1 MMRRRCAGLAGRAG
15 RQWRHGALGAARGLS
30 DDAADDIDGCR
41 TPWVRQ
47 VVSGVDLLRNP
58 KYNKGLCF
66 GGEERDR
73 LHLRGLLP
81 PAMLSGRVQLERTV
95 LNVRGKA
102 DAMDKYT
109 YLMSLHERN
118 QTLFYR
124 VLIENL
130 EELLPVVHNPTMR
143 LACQRYSLMFRSLP
157 RGLFITLA
165 DRGRV
170 YKILKNWPE
179 RRVKLMV
186 CTDGE
191 NLGPQLNPEDN
202 VDLGCQAIG
211 VPVSKLMMMTAA
223 GGVHPDA
230 CVPVVLDVGTD
241 NEELLASPFYVGVKE
256 RRSRGEA
263 YNELMDEFLT
273 AVRRRYGNTV
283 MIQFV
288 DMKYENATSL
298 VGMYQSEF
306 PCLHDGS
313 QGRAATILAG
323 VLGALPLTGRA
334 LHEHRFLLAGR
345 GELVSA
351 TAEVIAMAV
360 AGQTGKTLLEARE
373 NVWLLDSRGLV
384 TRERGNTGLIES
396 FELPYCHSAPACP
409 DLITAVKAIKPTVL
423 IGCSFTSRYPFPFD
437 EHVCRAMAENAERP
451 IIFPLTPSG
460 AECTAQEAY
469 NWTAG
474 RCITAQVEGT
484 SSQCTLPDGTTMH
497 PSQCNTTYIFPGVA
511 LGTLV
516 SRSVRLS
523 SDQFVAAASA
533 VARLVTDE
541 DRSRGAIFPPLD
553 QLREVAAMVA
563 RAVAQKS
570 YEAGTATHLPKP
582 TNLLEY
588 IRESMYVPGYRT
600 YR

>member
-1 MMRRRCAGLAGRAG
+1 M
-15 RQWRHGALGAARGLS
+15 
-30 DDAADDIDGCR
+30 

-58 KYNKGLCF
+58 KYNKGLAF
-66 GGEERDR
+66 AGEERDR

-81 PAMLSGRVQLERTV
+81 PATLSGRVQLERTL
-95 LNVRGKA
+95 LNIRGMG
-102 DAMDKYT
+102 DAMGRYA

-124 VLIENL
+124 VLIDNL

-179 RRVKLMV
+179 RRVRLMV

-191 NLGPQLNPEDN
+191 NLGPLLRPGDSA
-202 VDLGCQAIG
+202 DLGCQAIG
-211 VPVSKLMMMTAA
+211 VPVSKLIMMTAA

-256 RRSRGEA
+256 RRARGEA
-263 YNELMDEFLT
+263 YNELLDEFLT
-273 AVRRRYGNTV
+273 AVKRRYGNTV

-298 VGMYQSEF
+298 VGMYQGEF

-323 VLGALPLTGRA
+323 VLGALPLAGRG

-345 GELVSA
+345 GELVA
-351 TAEVIAMAV
+351 HTAEMIATAV
-360 AGQTGKTLLEARE
+360 AGRRGKTLLEARE

-384 TRERGNTGLIES
+384 TRERGNSGFIEA
-396 FELPYCHSAPACP
+396 FELPYCHNAPPCP
-409 DLITAVKAIKPTVL
+409 DLITAVKTIKPTVL

-437 EHVCRAMAENAERP
+437 EAVCHSMAENAQRP

-469 NWTAG
+469 TWTKG
-474 RCITAQVEGT
+474 RCITAQVEGN
-484 SSQCTLPDGTTMH
+484 SSSCVLPDGTVAY

-511 LGTLV
+511 LGTLA

-523 SDQFVAAASA
+523 ADQFIAAASA
-533 VARLVTDE
+533 VAKLVTDE
-541 DRSRGAIFPPLD
+541 DRARGAIFPPLGS
-553 QLREVAAMVA
+553 LREVAAMVA
-563 RAVAQKS
+563 REVARKS

-588 IRESMYVPGYRT
+588 IRGSMYMPAYRT